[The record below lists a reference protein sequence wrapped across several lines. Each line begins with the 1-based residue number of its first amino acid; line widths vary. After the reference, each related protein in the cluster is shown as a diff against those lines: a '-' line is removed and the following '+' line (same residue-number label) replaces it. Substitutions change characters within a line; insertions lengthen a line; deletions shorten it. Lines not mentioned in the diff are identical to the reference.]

1 MQSLALLVKPVN
13 ICIVTPA
20 AVRSRRGNR
29 VTAERWR
36 RILRELG
43 HRVAIKPCYGGGKC
57 DCLVALHALR
67 SFSSIEHFARE
78 HPDRPLIV
86 ALTGTDLYGDI
97 HTDGNARKAL
107 ELATRLIVLQPLGI
121 EELPQNVRGKVRVIR
136 QSASAPT
143 RRSEPRRHVFE
154 VCVLGHLRPVKD
166 PFRTAMAVDLLPP
179 TSRVRVVHVGEAMT
193 AEMEALA
200 SEHTAN
206 NPRYHWMG
214 ELPRWK
220 ALRILARSRLLVL
233 TSRMEGGAN
242 VISEAIAAS
251 RPVIS
256 SRIPGSVGLLGPDYP
271 GYFPVGDTRRLASLL
286 SRAEQDDVFHDLL
299 KARCR
304 ELAPLVDPAREVES
318 WNHLMTEV
326 ESGSNA

>member
-1 MQSLALLVKPVN
+1 
-13 ICIVTPA
+13 
-20 AVRSRRGNR
+20 
-29 VTAERWR
+29 
-36 RILRELG
+36 
-43 HRVAIKPCYGGGKC
+43 
-57 DCLVALHALR
+57 
-67 SFSSIEHFARE
+67 
-78 HPDRPLIV
+78 
-86 ALTGTDLYGDI
+86 
-97 HTDGNARKAL
+97 
-107 ELATRLIVLQPLGI
+107 
-121 EELPQNVRGKVRVIR
+121 
-136 QSASAPT
+136 
-143 RRSEPRRHVFE
+143 
-154 VCVLGHLRPVKD
+154 
-166 PFRTAMAVDLLPP
+166 
-179 TSRVRVVHVGEAMT
+179 MT